1 MTLKAIFIKVK
12 ETARARIFR
21 DTTSFKKEIIL
32 LIQAFN
38 TWIRFFI
45 KTSKTIFITRLTISL
60 GIKVRYRAF
69 LNTLFKIINRKKLKF
84 RYF

>member
-38 TWIRFFI
+38 T
-45 KTSKTIFITRLTISL
+45 
-60 GIKVRYRAF
+60 
-69 LNTLFKIINRKKLKF
+69 
-84 RYF
+84 